1 VWLLSPP
8 AHPTPPIPKTQ
19 QQVGTLT
26 PDVAAAVREMRRGR
40 VEFKMDRTA
49 IVHAPIGKASLIWV
63 VGGGGWW
70 WGLGRLV
77 EVHCWPP
84 FPLLSG
90 IKKGTKPKPPASK
103 TPLHQPVPPPPN
115 QPPHP
120 TPKTNQKQVSMTPA
134 QLYQNTGALIA
145 ALMRAKPDIIKGG
158 LPKYV
163 AKVSVCSTMGAGVE
177 VEGSSLLA
185 AMDEAAAVMKAGG

>member
-1 VWLLSPP
+1 
-8 AHPTPPIPKTQ
+8 
-19 QQVGTLT
+19 
-26 PDVAAAVREMRRGR
+26 
-40 VEFKMDRTA
+40 
-49 IVHAPIGKASLIWV
+49 
-63 VGGGGWW
+63 
-70 WGLGRLV
+70 
-77 EVHCWPP
+77 
-84 FPLLSG
+84 
-90 IKKGTKPKPPASK
+90 
-103 TPLHQPVPPPPN
+103 
-115 QPPHP
+115 
-120 TPKTNQKQVSMTPA
+120 MTPT